1 MERVVYKEMFEKEDS
16 FWWHVVVRAI
26 TRDMLARYLGN
37 KKKYKILDAGS
48 GTGGMFAA
56 LAPFGDIWAIDE
68 SSDAVLY
75 AQKRGQAYVTQGKVE
90 SMPFPGDFFDL
101 IVCSDVLYHKDVKDV
116 SLVIQ
121 EFYRVL
127 KPGGVLFVREAAYQW
142 LYSSHDT
149 MVWTR
154 HRFTK
159 KELENL
165 IVNQKFQVLRSTY
178 INFFL
183 FPFAVF
189 IRFFEKIFP
198 KNEHTL
204 FSSGK
209 FLNAICAKIFNLER
223 VFLKF
228 LNFPFG
234 LSIICIAKKR

>member
-1 MERVVYKEMFEKEDS
+1 M
-16 FWWHVVVRAI
+16 RAI
-26 TRDMLARYLGN
+26 TKDVLAQYLGN
-37 KKKYKILDAGS
+37 QKKYKILDAGC
-48 GTGGMFAA
+48 GTGGMFSA
-56 LAPFGDIWAIDE
+56 LLPFGEIWAIDE
-68 SSDAVLY
+68 NSDAVVY
-75 AQKRGQAYVTQGKVE
+75 AQKRRQAHVTQGKVE
-90 SMPFPGDFFDL
+90 NMPFPSDSFDL
-101 IVCSDVLYHKDVKDV
+101 ILCSDVLYHKDVKDV

-127 KPGGVLFVREAAYQW
+127 KFGGVLLVREAAYQW

-165 IVNQKFQVLRSTY
+165 IANQKFQVLRSTY
-178 INFFL
+178 VNFFL

-198 KNEHTL
+198 KREHTL

-209 FLNAICAKIFNLER
+209 LLNALCAKVFNLER

-234 LSIICIAKKR
+234 LSIICVAKKR